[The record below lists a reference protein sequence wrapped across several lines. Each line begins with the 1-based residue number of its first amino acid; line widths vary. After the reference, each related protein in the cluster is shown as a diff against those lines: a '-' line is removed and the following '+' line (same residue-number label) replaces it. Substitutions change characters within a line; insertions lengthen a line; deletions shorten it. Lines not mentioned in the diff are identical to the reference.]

1 MRQGSDIE
9 ISKVPDPKAGPGP
22 DPRSKP
28 VRKGRLL
35 RSRGR
40 RSEYPF
46 IVGFLA
52 APVLLYAV
60 FVIGPYFQ
68 AFQIALTDWRGLKT
82 PDYVGFDN
90 FKALFENDAFVSALW
105 HHLWILIAL
114 PLATLAIALFFS
126 FLLNAGG
133 KGKGGGTGGVRGS
146 SFYKV
151 VFFLPQVLAVAI
163 VGVLFQSVY
172 RPTSSGM
179 VNGLLDKVGIAP
191 VQWLNDP
198 DLALWS
204 IIAVV
209 VWQSVG
215 FYVVLFSAGMASI
228 PEELFEAAALDGAGR
243 FTLFFRV
250 TIPLLW
256 DSLQVGWV
264 YLGIIAFDMF
274 AIVQVLSVDRGGPD
288 NSTTVVALEIY
299 RNAFTYSKFGY
310 ASAMGVVLFF
320 MTITF
325 AALTL
330 RVTRRERIEF

>member
-1 MRQGSDIE
+1 MRQGDTIK
-9 ISKVPDPKAGPGP
+9 INKGPGP
-22 DPRSKP
+22 
-28 VRKGRLL
+28 VRKSRTSEGRPP
-35 RSRGR
+35 RRRRGR
-40 RSEYPF
+40 NEYPF
-46 IVGFLA
+46 VIGFLA

-60 FVIGPYFQ
+60 FVIGPYLQ
-68 AFQIALTDWRGLKT
+68 AFQIALTDWRGLKA
-82 PDYVGFDN
+82 PNYIGLEN
-90 FKALFENDAFVSALW
+90 FTELFEDDAFKSALW

-114 PLATLAIALFFS
+114 PLATVAIALFFA
-126 FLLNAGG
+126 FLLNVGG
-133 KGKGGGTGGVRGS
+133 KAKSGGPGGVRGS

-163 VGVLFQSVY
+163 VGVLFQSIY

-179 VNGLLDKVGIAP
+179 INGLLDRVGIAP

-198 DLALWS
+198 DIALWS

-228 PEELFEAAALDGAGR
+228 PKELFEAAALDGASR
-243 FTLFFRV
+243 FTVFFRV
-250 TIPLLW
+250 TLPLLW
-256 DSLQVGWV
+256 DTLQVGWV

-299 RNAFTYSKFGY
+299 RNAFTYSEYGY